1 MGFILSVIGTL
12 LLLFCLLAVA
22 LGSYMAM
29 DPKTREPGKLFAV
42 WWVPGVAAASGVLMR
57 DVVTF
62 AVGSLCFLV
71 AGAVFTFQDGMAE
84 KPKIKRTRRARR
96 SAEKTT
102 QELKA
107 TSESSPYR
115 PGVSILGTENDLE
128 D

>member
-22 LGSYMAM
+22 LGAYMAM

-62 AVGSLCFLV
+62 AVGALCFLV
-71 AGAVFTFQDGMAE
+71 AGAVFTFEDGTAR
-84 KPKIKRTRRARR
+84 KPKIKRTGRSRRR
-96 SAEKTT
+96 SEKPT
-102 QELKA
+102 QENKA
-107 TSESSPYR
+107 TS
-115 PGVSILGTENDLE
+115 
-128 D
+128 